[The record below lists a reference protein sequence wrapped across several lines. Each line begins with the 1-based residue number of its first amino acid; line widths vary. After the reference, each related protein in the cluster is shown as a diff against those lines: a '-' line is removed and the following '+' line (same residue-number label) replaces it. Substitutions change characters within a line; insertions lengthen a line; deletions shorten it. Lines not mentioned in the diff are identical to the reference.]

1 MYLPACRISQTGV
14 YGTGSRRQARI
25 KGLLSSAAV
34 EFDSGFWIEPVSL
47 PVTGIP
53 DIFELS
59 SAVERSIG
67 RRIRTPIF
75 CYRSTKLVQDFFQTT
90 IYRLKAGNAGSP
102 QKVVINQYLAVFVPL
117 RAVINER
124 TS

>member
-1 MYLPACRISQTGV
+1 ML
-14 YGTGSRRQARI
+14 
-25 KGLLSSAAV
+25 
-34 EFDSGFWIEPVSL
+34 
-47 PVTGIP
+47 GIP

-59 SAVERSIG
+59 SGLERS
-67 RRIRTPIF
+67 TPSNLNPIF